1 MVQAIN
7 SVEAVELIS
16 TDAAAQIDIIDV
28 RDHAEFDSGHIP
40 GARSV
45 PLEEFRSDPERFLTQ
60 AKTLLFVC
68 AKGVRSLAA
77 AKIAER
83 LGFANVY
90 NMDGGTK
97 AWSDA
102 GFSLAA

>member
-16 TDAAAQIDIIDV
+16 TDASEHIDIIDV
-28 RDHAEFDSGHIP
+28 RDHDEYDSGHIP

-45 PLEEFRSDPERFLTQ
+45 PLEELRSDPERFLSR

-83 LGFANVY
+83 LGFSNVY
-90 NMDGGTK
+90 NIDGGTK

-102 GFSLAA
+102 GFSLAH